1 MDKNDLIIQKNA
13 FELLDFGA
21 SHFRYPFSYWSKLFH
36 SKDFQALLE
45 GAPYNLPALKELI
58 LSARSS
64 RTRVSSSSL
73 LYLSHLLLAFKRET
87 SFSNLELSVR
97 LNPLLVFASE
107 GGFHLRNDLSVIQD
121 LCLSYQTK
129 KDLHG
134 KRDLAAI
141 KAMRSFSPIEQLEHS
156 ERALQRLFSPSYLS
170 SKKLSFDERLSL
182 PFFAYGDTTFLFFLG
197 KEELLIDPYFS
208 YRYLANGNAAIFV
221 FGPGKIEPS
230 ANHFFF
236 LGAESLFYS
245 SEGKDE
251 TQIPC
256 RLLS

>member
-1 MDKNDLIIQKNA
+1 
-13 FELLDFGA
+13 
-21 SHFRYPFSYWSKLFH
+21 
-36 SKDFQALLE
+36 
-45 GAPYNLPALKELI
+45 
-58 LSARSS
+58 
-64 RTRVSSSSL
+64 
-73 LYLSHLLLAFKRET
+73 
-87 SFSNLELSVR
+87 
-97 LNPLLVFASE
+97 LVFASE